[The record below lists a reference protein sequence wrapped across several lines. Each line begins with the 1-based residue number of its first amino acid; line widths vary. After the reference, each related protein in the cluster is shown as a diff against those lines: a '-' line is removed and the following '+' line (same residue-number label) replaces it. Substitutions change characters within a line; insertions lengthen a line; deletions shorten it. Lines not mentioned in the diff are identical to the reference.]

1 MSAAAGILP
10 SVFASRR
17 NAEVGM
23 ALAVVLV
30 IALLIIPLPAFLL
43 DLCLALSISLSLLVL
58 LVALYTTEPLDF
70 SAFPA
75 LILLLT
81 LFRLSLNVTSTRLIL
96 SEAEA
101 GAVIEAFGEFVIG
114 GNYAVGL

>member
-1 MSAAAGILP
+1 MSGVAGVLP
-10 SVFASRR
+10 SVLASRR

-43 DLCLALSISLSLLVL
+43 DLCLALSISLSLVVL
-58 LVALYTTEPLDF
+58 LVALYTTDPLDF

-75 LILLLT
+75 LILANLFLAGGTVHPGGGLPLALLSG
-81 LFRLSLNVTSTRLIL
+81 RAAAR
-96 SEAEA
+96 AARAA
-101 GAVIEAFGEFVIG
+101 G
-114 GNYAVGL
+114 